1 MAYETLLYELD
12 GPILTVTLNR
22 PEKLNAYTAIM
33 GAELT
38 DAFQRADADDA
49 VRVVIVTGAGRGFCA
64 GADISGGAGAFDTKA
79 EGSVAFQAPGQ
90 ARAEGGG
97 FVGAIFGCR
106 KPSIAA

>member
-49 VRVVIVTGAGRGFCA
+49 VRPHSEFAELGRDA
-64 GADISGGAGAFDTKA
+64 H
-79 EGSVAFQAPGQ
+79 
-90 ARAEGGG
+90 
-97 FVGAIFGCR
+97 
-106 KPSIAA
+106 